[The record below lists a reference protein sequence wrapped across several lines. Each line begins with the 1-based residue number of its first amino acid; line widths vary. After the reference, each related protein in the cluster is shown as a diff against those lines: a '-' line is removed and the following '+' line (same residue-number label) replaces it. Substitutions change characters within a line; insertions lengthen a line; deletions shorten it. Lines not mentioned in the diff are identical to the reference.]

1 MLYIYIYIYIYVCI
15 YVYMYIYIY
24 IYIYIYLESR
34 KQVMCPLDYDQ
45 SANGLMVIHAHDVW
59 LDTAGTSEPK
69 CVQQVKY
76 GT

>member
-1 MLYIYIYIYIYVCI
+1 M
-15 YVYMYIYIY
+15 
-24 IYIYIYLESR
+24 ESR
-34 KQVMCPLDYDQ
+34 KQVMCPLDFDQ
-45 SANGLMVIHAHDVW
+45 SANGLMVIHANDVW